1 MNIGCVGEAAWL
13 SFWMGIAVSA
23 VGQMSEPSAPYPWYL
38 PVLIICILVPN
49 FVFGFYAGK
58 HRNNKEDDGI

>member
-23 VGQMSEPSAPYPWYL
+23 VGKMSGPSAPYPWYL
-38 PVLIICILVPN
+38 PISMMIILVPN

-58 HRNNKEDDGI
+58 QMCNNKEDD